1 MFLKSFL
8 KVELSN
14 INHYCDFAFWLMP
27 LFIEQAVVYSLWCS
41 PGALIE
47 GNQLHSQQCC
57 QHVHSGL
64 LTGKESLSMEWEFFA
79 QIKPQFK
86 HLPTFPTSMQ
96 VYCIFYRYVNTGD
109 VNLPIPQIREIWI
122 WVWGNTSFIFFY
134 VRWKNKQLILLHLV

>member
-14 INHYCDFAFWLMP
+14 INHYCDFVLWLMP
-27 LFIEQAVVYSLWCS
+27 LFIEQAIVYSLWCS
-41 PGALIE
+41 PRALIE

-64 LTGKESLSMEWEFFA
+64 LTGKESLSMEWEFVA

-96 VYCIFYRYVNTGD
+96 VYCIFYRCMLISPSPKSGKFEFEYGE
-109 VNLPIPQIREIWI
+109 IPL
-122 WVWGNTSFIFFY
+122 SFFFMSDE
-134 VRWKNKQLILLHLV
+134 KKPQLV